1 MNLCRCCQLE
11 MVKIFKWVEQH
22 QLLLW
27 TRNLYMI
34 WCWGKYLRAF
44 SFFNIVFYTILD
56 MYQHYDKRHTTF
68 RYVQHSFRKNCAFP
82 FLLGRAFPSC
92 SHYILLT
99 SLTIWLQNSNL
110 EKVTKYCMARYTME
124 KTNKIYDQRTTE
136 GLSGLEIPFLLAS
149 NSKNNVPA
157 QHNML
162 SLVVCPFWIESWNPQ
177 NRKRPK

>member
-1 MNLCRCCQLE
+1 MTCINRWL
-11 MVKIFKWVEQH
+11 KPI
-22 QLLLW
+22 
-27 TRNLYMI
+27 Y
-34 WCWGKYLRAF
+34 YL
-44 SFFNIVFYTILD
+44 V
-56 MYQHYDKRHTTF
+56 
-68 RYVQHSFRKNCAFP
+68 
-82 FLLGRAFPSC
+82 
-92 SHYILLT
+92 T

-110 EKVTKYCMARYTME
+110 EKVTKYCMARYTMV

-177 NRKRPK
+177 NRKKGQNNVMSCHCSLGGSVLIFLWAGLDQTRQQEAEDRNILLFLSHSG